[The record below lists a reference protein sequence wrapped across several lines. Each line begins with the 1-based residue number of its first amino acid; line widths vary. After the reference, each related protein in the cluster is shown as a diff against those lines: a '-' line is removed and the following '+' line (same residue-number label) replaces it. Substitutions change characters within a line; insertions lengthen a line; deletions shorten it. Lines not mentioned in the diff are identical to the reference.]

1 MEITELMAKD
11 NYDPNEEYYA
21 WETKDPDYIKFL
33 EKIGELT
40 EEIA

>member
-1 MEITELMAKD
+1 MEIIELMIKD

-21 WETKDPDYIKFL
+21 WETRDPDYIKFL

-40 EEIA
+40 EGRA